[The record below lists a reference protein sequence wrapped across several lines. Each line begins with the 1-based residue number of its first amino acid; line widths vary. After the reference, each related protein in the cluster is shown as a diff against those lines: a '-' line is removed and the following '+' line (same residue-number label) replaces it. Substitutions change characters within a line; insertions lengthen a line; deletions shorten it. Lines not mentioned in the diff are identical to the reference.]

1 MNAESK
7 NLEIFS
13 NPNESFNG
21 YIKQAHEVINKLD
34 DLDINRKQYANKA
47 VNEAIEIIRKNFE
60 GHDNPVENLDYHNS
74 RHTITVVI
82 RTIEIL
88 RAMQRGGTAIESKH
102 FLEAIIAAAF
112 HDTVQ
117 DYKVIEIEENGFKKK
132 MRVRAT
138 GENERKSSEL
148 AEEFMKRVNSQTG
161 TVIFDEDSIRRVKEA
176 IVATEPGF
184 DHEKKIVYQPNL
196 KNNSHPVT
204 RALALADLGTAG
216 MGDYEEF
223 KRDGDALFREENID
237 ILEALK
243 AQPDPLRR
251 ISYEKKKRY
260 RERMIAWSE
269 SQVSFAE
276 GRMARFEIEIEGLPD
291 DVKQELR
298 QLFANFGNTIAGAR
312 TTSLT
317 RQNMTF
323 EDLARDMGYRFK
335 HNNDN
340 KDNK

>member
-1 MNAESK
+1 MNTESG

-13 NPNESFNG
+13 NPNHESFNG

-34 DLDINRKQYANKA
+34 DLDINRKQYASKA

-88 RAMQRGGTAIESKH
+88 RAMQRGGTVIESKH

-148 AEEFMKRVNSQTG
+148 AAEFMKRVNSQTG

-176 IVATEPGF
+176 IVATVPGF

-216 MGDYEEF
+216 MGNYEEF
-223 KRDGDALFREENID
+223 KQDGDALFREENID
-237 ILEALK
+237 ITKKL
-243 AQPDPLRR
+243 QNQG
-251 ISYEKKKRY
+251 ISDKEKERY
-260 RERMIAWSE
+260 RQRMITWSE

-276 GRMARFEIEIEGLPD
+276 GRMTRFEIEIEGLPD
-291 DVKQELR
+291 NVKQELR
-298 QLFANFGNTIAGAR
+298 QLFPNFGNTIAGAR
-312 TTSLT
+312 TTAST

-323 EDLARDMGYRFK
+323 EDLARDMGYQI
-335 HNNDN
+335 
-340 KDNK
+340 